1 MQIKTSKETAELN
14 FKQNVLSNNRRDWIE
29 TFRQEVSQF
38 LSMCVSISLNV
49 GRSGYEVEDI
59 KNLSK
64 NISSLQLICYS
75 LDSNSDKDSFLK
87 ELKILQILVLASGKK
102 NGLSKVGT
110 SSNKLK
116 VIAQRI
122 LENEWNKVINGE

>member
-1 MQIKTSKETAELN
+1 MDLVTILPSVVAILAIIISYLTVRMQIKTSKETAELN

-87 ELKILQILVLASGKK
+87 ELKIL
-102 NGLSKVGT
+102 
-110 SSNKLK
+110 
-116 VIAQRI
+116 
-122 LENEWNKVINGE
+122 